1 MPAECGVS
9 FRQENQRVFLMK
21 PLVADTVIVLGA
33 LALAVALAFGIVAG
47 WF

>member
-1 MPAECGVS
+1 
-9 FRQENQRVFLMK
+9 MK
-21 PLVADTVIVLGA
+21 PLVADRVIVLGA